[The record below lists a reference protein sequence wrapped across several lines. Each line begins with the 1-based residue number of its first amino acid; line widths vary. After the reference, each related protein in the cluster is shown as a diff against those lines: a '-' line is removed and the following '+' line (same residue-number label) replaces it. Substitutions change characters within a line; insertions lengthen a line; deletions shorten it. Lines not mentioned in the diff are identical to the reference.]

1 MIAPDSYLWDLY
13 PVPHTFGATRRHL
26 TEKGWLTSDHKW
38 NPQRIPREYF
48 ERRRKGFMEQEAYE
62 PLTEIFNIILSCNP
76 SNSNVI
82 GMVNAGSHSLKSDRI
97 STNRPDA
104 YLVLQSSEVSK
115 SVHRRV

>member
-1 MIAPDSYLWDLY
+1 
-13 PVPHTFGATRRHL
+13 
-26 TEKGWLTSDHKW
+26 
-38 NPQRIPREYF
+38 
-48 ERRRKGFMEQEAYE
+48 MEQEAYE